1 MATKK
6 AKGKGKGTRYSA
18 EEKAEILD
26 FAANY
31 GRGGQTAAAK
41 KFNVSPLTISNW
53 KKSPAAGGK
62 SKGKPQAIEK
72 DVVLRGLAK
81 KGFKIV
87 RMMNALTGEV
97 LEDKIDPK
105 IKSLNLEFGG
115 VPARPNDD
123 TTYVSSTSG
132 PVLVT
137 LTLDR
142 LLALTGTKP

>member
-1 MATKK
+1 MAAKK
-6 AKGKGKGTRYSA
+6 AKGRGKGTRYSA
-18 EEKAEILD
+18 EQKAEILD
-26 FAANY
+26 FAATY
-31 GRGGQTAAAK
+31 GRGGQTAAAL

-53 KKSPAAGGK
+53 KKSAGTGGK
-62 SKGKPQAIEK
+62 PKGKSQAIDK

-97 LEDKIDPK
+97 LEDKIDAK
-105 IKSLNLEFGG
+105 IKSLNLDFGG
-115 VPARPNDD
+115 VPARPSDA
-123 TTYVSSTSG
+123 TTYVSSTNG

-142 LLALTGTKP
+142 LLAITGTKP